1 MSDPSRRRSG
11 CRARGASLLALALTL
26 ALGACNYTF
35 QGGGGFPPHIRTL
48 YIAPLDVDPD
58 LTRVDLRQDLYN
70 LLLERVPRALGVQS
84 ASEQNA
90 GAVLRVRITRYDD
103 VAQNYRQDPTGARPL
118 EVVANQVEIAVAAEI
133 VDVRENLILWD
144 NRSVLG
150 KGQYLRDSQSEEEGQ
165 RLAMEEVVRLI
176 IDGAQSQW

>member
-1 MSDPSRRRSG
+1 MSGPSRRRSG
-11 CRARGASLLALALTL
+11 RRAPAVSVLLLAALT

-35 QGGGGFPPHIRTL
+35 QGGGGFPSHIRTL
-48 YIAPLDVDPD
+48 YIAPLDVDPSVA
-58 LTRVDLRQDLYN
+58 RVDLRQDLYD

-90 GAVLRVRITRYDD
+90 GAVLRVRIIRYDD
-103 VAQNYRQDPTGARPL
+103 VAQSYRPDRTGARPVD
-118 EVVANQVEIAVAAEI
+118 VVANQVEIGVAAEI
-133 VDVRENLILWD
+133 IDVRENLILWD
-144 NRSVLG
+144 SRSVLG
-150 KGQYLRDSQSEEEGQ
+150 KGQYLRDSQAEEEGQ